1 MIGLATTEVM
11 QMPGVAIAK
20 PPKIK
25 AAAPVFLGQSA
36 NRSLPSV
43 SATVWSPLAVDKS
56 SCDYV
61 VLHGVSSG

>member
-11 QMPGVAIAK
+11 KMPGVDLQLDG
-20 PPKIK
+20 